1 MRSLS
6 VNLSPFSLSL
16 SIFFWDTTNLKSTM
30 SLTGRLKVDIRG
42 NHVCPVFG
50 KANIMMFKVRHVP

>member
-6 VNLSPFSLSL
+6 INLSLLSLSL
-16 SIFFWDTTNLKSTM
+16 YLFWDTTNLKSTM

-50 KANIMMFKVRHVP
+50 KANLMMFKVRHVP